1 MTNSP
6 LLLAIGLLA
15 LAGCSTVSQEVE
27 LYNNTPATVA
37 IKGCGS
43 DEVIDP
49 QVSANISAM
58 CHSIVE
64 IDAGDRRWRYASLWR
79 AWSMASLRENGE
91 KMAGGLYHLKLQ
103 LQPDGSIMVLPR
115 GGDYPAAGGA
125 HQPRDFPVRP
135 D

>member
-15 LAGCSTVSQEVE
+15 AGCSSVPQEVE

-43 DEVIDP
+43 DELVDP
-49 QVSANISAM
+49 QVAASISAM
-58 CHSIVE
+58 CRSVVE
-64 IDAGDRRWRYASLWR
+64 IDAGDRRWRYGSLWR

-91 KMAGGLYHLKLQ
+91 KTASGLYHLKLQ
-103 LQPDGSIMVLPR
+103 LQPDGSIIVLPR
-115 GGDYPAAGGA
+115 GGDYPVDGGA
-125 HQPRDFPVRP
+125 RQPRDFPIRP

>member
-15 LAGCSTVSQEVE
+15 LAGCSSVPHEVE

-43 DEVIDP
+43 DETVDP
-49 QVSANISAM
+49 QVSAHLSAM
-58 CHSIVE
+58 CRSAIE
-64 IDAGDRRWRYASLWR
+64 IDAGDRRWRYPSLWR
-79 AWSMASLRENGE
+79 AWSMASMRENGE
-91 KMAGGLYHLKLQ
+91 KTANGLYNLKLQ

-115 GGDYPAAGGA
+115 GGDFPVAGGA
-125 HQPRDFPVRP
+125 RQPRDFPVRP